1 VSIWDFEAVPPQ
13 KERKHY
19 TRNKHPAKM
28 RPSLAS
34 AILQIYGES
43 TVLDPMSGIGTTLV
57 EAMLLGLDS
66 KGIELEQDFV
76 RQANANIQKIKK
88 EFKSSKNIGK
98 SSCILG
104 DARRMKFKDNSFNSI
119 LFSPPYWITLG
130 KGTKKKS
137 SSKSFLEKHKG
148 LPEPYSPNPENIG
161 NKTHYIDYLD
171 EMLKVYRECFRVLRL
186 GKFMAII
193 IKDIRRRNL
202 TIPLGADTIK
212 LCERAG
218 FRLFD
223 ILVNRLYFLSYW
235 QVLLA
240 IRDKDKGIP
249 HPLRTHEYVLVFKKP
264 ER

>member
-1 VSIWDFEAVPPQ
+1 
-13 KERKHY
+13 
-19 TRNKHPAKM
+19 M
-28 RPSLAS
+28 RPPLAS

-66 KGIELEQDFV
+66 KGLELEQNFV
-76 RQANANIQKIKK
+76 RQANTNIQKIKK
-88 EFKSSKNIGK
+88 EFKGLKTIGEAN
-98 SSCILG
+98 CILG
-104 DARRMKFKDNSFNSI
+104 DARRMMFKDNSFNSI
-119 LFSPPYWITLG
+119 IFSPPYWITLG

-137 SSKSFLEKHKG
+137 VSKNFLKKHKD

-161 NKTHYIDYLD
+161 NKTRYIDYLD
-171 EMLKVYRECFRVLRL
+171 EMLKVYKECFRVLRP

-193 IKDIRRRNL
+193 IKDIRRKGL

-235 QVLLA
+235 QILLA
-240 IRDKDKGIP
+240 LRDKDKGVP
-249 HPLRTHEYVLVFKKP
+249 HPLRTHEYVLVFKKT